1 MNTAFL
7 LMAQYEKT
15 ALPLSDISEVYFG
28 LSPEEA
34 NRRAKLNR
42 LPVPTFQ
49 MASSQKS
56 PRLVHVEDLAKHID
70 TQRTAARKEWEKSQ
84 I

>member
-7 LMAQYEKT
+7 LMAQYERT
-15 ALPLSDISEVYFG
+15 ALPLNEISEEYFG

-49 MASSQKS
+49 LVQSQKS
-56 PRLVHVEDLAKHID
+56 PRLVHIEDLAKHID
-70 TQRTAARKEWEKSQ
+70 TQRSEARTSWEKSQ